1 MAFYFDHNATTP
13 VSAEVLDA
21 LVPMLTEQFGNASS
35 IHGFG
40 QAAKQKMEGARREVG
55 ALLGCDAKEV
65 VYTSGGTEADNLAL
79 FGVVRRGG
87 AAGKHVVTTAIE
99 HPGVLSA
106 CTRLEYEGAVVTVV
120 PVGVDGVVDP
130 DEIRAALRPE
140 TVLISAMHAN
150 NETGALQPIQEIA
163 KTAREAGVL
172 FHCDGVQAAGRL
184 PVNVRELGV
193 DLYTISGHKFSAPKG
208 VGALYVREGVKLEP
222 MLFGGRHERERRA
235 GTENVAGAVALGAAA
250 RWLLA
255 NVTAEGARLTALRDR
270 LERGVLDRVP
280 HPRLHAGAASRTPNT
295 SNIAFAG
302 IEAESMVIALDLAGF
317 AVSTGAA
324 CSSGAVQPSHV
335 LMAMGVPVAEAK
347 SSVRFSLGRTNDEA
361 QVEALIEAVAAAAA
375 RLRKLSP
382 TYSHA

>member
-79 FGVVRRGG
+79 FGVVRKGG

-99 HPGVLSA
+99 HPAVLSA
-106 CTRLEYEGAVVTVV
+106 CSRLEHEGAAVTVV
-120 PVGVDGVVDP
+120 PVGADGVVDP

-140 TVLISAMHAN
+140 TVLISVMHAN
-150 NETGALQPIQEIA
+150 NETGALQPIPEIA

-172 FHCDGVQAAGRL
+172 FHSDGVQAAGRL
-184 PVNVRELGV
+184 PVSVRDLGV

-250 RWLLA
+250 RWLLT
-255 NVTAEGARLTALRDR
+255 NVTAEGARLAALRNR

-280 HPRLHAGAASRTPNT
+280 HTRVHAGAIARTPNT
-295 SNIAFAG
+295 SNVAFEG

-335 LMAMGVPVAEAK
+335 LIAMGVPATEAK

-361 QVEALIEAVAAAAA
+361 QVEALIEAVAAAAT